1 MRWTETQSQ
10 KIRILI
16 NYAQRT
22 NSANLYSND
31 SVCKKFADYIYWW
44 VYIYTCYV
52 KYICMY
58 KCYKYIYLIQK

>member
-31 SVCKKFADYIYWW
+31 SVCKYILKGICWLYWW
-44 VYIYTCYV
+44 VYIHIYV
-52 KYICMY
+52 LCKVYMY
-58 KCYKYIYLIQK
+58 V